1 MMPFMSP
8 GALGIMNGIGMPMRQ
23 QAMPSQVPINPMQAP
38 QGGGM
43 IDAAPPKQSGV
54 PSFDPTTLAMMAK
67 TLRGSPSDTDG
78 IQSNMA
84 DMNNN
89 LLNKA
94 GLSLKAE
101 QPFWEEQRKK
111 YMTFPFAGG

>member
-23 QAMPSQVPINPMQAP
+23 QAMPPQGPINPMQAP

-43 IDAAPPKQSGV
+43 IDAAPPEQSGV

-67 TLRGSPSDTDG
+67 NLRGSSYDTDG
-78 IQSNMA
+78 LQNNMA

-94 GLSLKAE
+94 GLSLGVE